1 MHSNDVATNK
11 ARLVAYCE
19 PEIKEKLERLA
30 ELRLRSLSNL
40 IESVLVEEVARAEAN
55 GELNAEL
62 TGKEKRDKSP

>member
-1 MHSNDVATNK
+1 MHLNDVATNK

-40 IESVLVEEVARAEAN
+40 IESVLVEEVARAEAS
-55 GELNAEL
+55 GEMNSD
-62 TGKEKRDKSP
+62 TSRK